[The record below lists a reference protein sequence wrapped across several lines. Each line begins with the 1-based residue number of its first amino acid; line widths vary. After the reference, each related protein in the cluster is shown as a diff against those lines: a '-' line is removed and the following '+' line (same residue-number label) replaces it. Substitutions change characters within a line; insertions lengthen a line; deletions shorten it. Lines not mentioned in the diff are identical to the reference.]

1 MRRTVR
7 ALGALSILGGLAL
20 VAWVGVTWA
29 WGDPFTAL
37 YTKREQGRLAESY
50 ERRAEAF
57 LRGAARLV
65 TETGA
70 QQADAARRYRAG
82 LATGDPVGRLR
93 IPRLGVNM
101 VVVEGTDSDSLT
113 KGPGHYADSFLPGQG
128 ELIYVA
134 GHRTTYS
141 APFARIDS
149 LRPGDTVVFQ
159 VPYGTFEYRVTRHRI
174 VAATDVGVL
183 RSRHREEIA
192 LQACHPRFFASH
204 RYIVYAK
211 PIDR

>member
-7 ALGALSILGGLAL
+7 SVGALLIVGGVAL
-20 VAWVGVTWA
+20 VAWAGVTWA
-29 WGDPFTAL
+29 WEDPFTSL

-57 LRGAARLV
+57 RGSARLV
-65 TETGA
+65 AETGPDLA
-70 QQADAARRYRAG
+70 EAARRYRVE
-82 LATGDPVGRLR
+82 LTTGDPVGRLR

-101 VVVEGTDSDSLT
+101 VVVEGTDTESL
-113 KGPGHYADSFLPGQG
+113 KRGPGHYADSFLPGQG

-149 LRPGDTVVFQ
+149 LRPGDRVVFQ
-159 VPYGTFEYRVTRHRI
+159 VPYGTFEYRVTGHRI
-174 VAATDVGVL
+174 VASTAVGVL

-192 LQACHPRFFASH
+192 MQACHPRFFASQ

-211 PIDR
+211 PIER

>member
-7 ALGALSILGGLAL
+7 SLGALLIVGGVAL
-20 VAWVGVTWA
+20 VAWAGVTWA
-29 WGDPFTAL
+29 WEDPFTSL
-37 YTKREQGRLAESY
+37 YTKREQGRLSESY

-57 LRGAARLV
+57 RGSARLV
-65 TETGA
+65 AEPNA
-70 QQADAARRYRAG
+70 ERADSARRYRAG
-82 LATGDPVGRLR
+82 LKTGDPVGRLR
-93 IPRLGVNM
+93 VPRLGVNM
-101 VVVEGTDSDSLT
+101 VVVEGTDTDSLK
-113 KGPGHYADSFLPGQG
+113 KGPGRYEDSFLPGQG

-141 APFARIDS
+141 APFARIDT
-149 LRPGDTVVFQ
+149 LRPGDRVVFE
-159 VPYGTFEYRVTRHRI
+159 VPYGRFEYRVTGHRI
-174 VAATDVGVL
+174 VAATAVEVL
-183 RSRHREEIA
+183 RSRGRDEIA

>member
-7 ALGALSILGGLAL
+7 SLGALAVVGGVAL
-20 VAWVGVTWA
+20 VAWAGITWA
-29 WGDPFTAL
+29 WGDPLTSL

-50 ERRAEAF
+50 DRRAEAF
-57 LRGAARLV
+57 RASASV
-65 TETGA
+65 VAETGTE
-70 QQADAARRYRAG
+70 QPARRYRAG
-82 LATGDPVGRLR
+82 LKTGDPVGRLR
-93 IPRLGVNM
+93 IPRLGLSM
-101 VVVEGTDSDSLT
+101 VVIEGTDTESLK
-113 KGPGHYADSFLPGQG
+113 KGPGRHADSFLPGQG

-149 LRPGDTVVFQ
+149 LRPGDRVVFQ

-174 VAATDVGVL
+174 VAATDIGVL

-192 LQACHPRFFASH
+192 LQACHPRFFASQ

-211 PIDR
+211 PIER

>member
-20 VAWVGVTWA
+20 VAWAGVTWA
-29 WGDPFTAL
+29 WGEPFTAL

-57 LRGAARLV
+57 RGSPRLV
-65 TETGA
+65 AETGA
-70 QQADAARRYRAG
+70 GQADAARRYRAG
-82 LATGDPVGRLR
+82 LNTGDPVGRVR
-93 IPRLGVNM
+93 IPRLGVSM
-101 VVVEGTDSDSLT
+101 VVVEGTDTESLK
-113 KGPGHYADSFLPGQG
+113 KGPGHYAGSFLPGQG

-174 VAATDVGVL
+174 VDATDVGVL

-192 LQACHPRFFASH
+192 LQACHPRFFASQ

-211 PIDR
+211 PIER

>member
-7 ALGALSILGGLAL
+7 ALGALSILAGFAL
-20 VAWVGVTWA
+20 VAWAGVTWA
-29 WGDPFTAL
+29 WGDPLTAL

-57 LRGAARLV
+57 RGSARLV
-65 TETGA
+65 AEAGA
-70 QQADAARRYRAG
+70 EQADAARRYRAG
-82 LATGDPVGRLR
+82 LTAGDPVGRLR
-93 IPRLGVNM
+93 IPRLGVDM
-101 VVVEGTDSDSLT
+101 VVVEGTDSESLK

-149 LRPGDTVVFQ
+149 LRSGDTVVFQ
-159 VPYGTFEYRVTRHRI
+159 VPYGTYEYRVTRHRI

-183 RSRHREEIA
+183 RSQHREEIA
-192 LQACHPRFFASH
+192 LQACHPRFFASQ